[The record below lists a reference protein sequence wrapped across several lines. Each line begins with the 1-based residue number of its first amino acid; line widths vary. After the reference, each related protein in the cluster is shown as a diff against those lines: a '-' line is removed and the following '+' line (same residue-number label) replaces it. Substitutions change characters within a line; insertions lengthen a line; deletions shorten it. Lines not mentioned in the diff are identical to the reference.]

1 MIDAILGLEG
11 QVQRAVIAALLVAL
25 ALAIIAG
32 GAGTLYYRAE
42 AADARAKAA
51 RCAGDLAVEK
61 ANVGRL
67 EDAVAVQNRAV
78 DAIQVEADKRVALSE
93 EARKRAE
100 AEARKHRAAA
110 DGIMAAK
117 PDDATDLCGSALR
130 LFNRGRP

>member
-11 QVQRAVIAALLVAL
+11 QVQRTVIAALLVAL

-42 AADARAKAA
+42 AAEAREALT
-51 RCAGDLAVEK
+51 RCTGDLAVEK
-61 ANVGRL
+61 ANVTGL
-67 EDAVAVQNRAV
+67 KDALGVQNRAV
-78 DAIQVEADKRVALSE
+78 DALQVEADKRVALSE